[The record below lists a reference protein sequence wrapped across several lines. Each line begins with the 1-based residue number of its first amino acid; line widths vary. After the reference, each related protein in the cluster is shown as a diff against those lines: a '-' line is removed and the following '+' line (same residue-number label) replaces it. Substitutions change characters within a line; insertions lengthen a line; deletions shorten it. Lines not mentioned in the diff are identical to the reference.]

1 MTADRRME
9 TFETPAPIRLRV
21 DIPKGRIKVLAEETA
36 VTRIELTARHG
47 DSTARAWIAEAEIA
61 RNGDDILVKVHR
73 QRLMLFGMGGS
84 IDAVI
89 HAPLASAVKLSTG
102 SGRVETIG
110 RLGDVNAASGS
121 GLIQLD
127 HCAEARAHTGSGDI
141 VIAGSAGSVDAKTG
155 SGRISVGK
163 VGANARIVTGSGH
176 AELAEVA
183 GEATLT
189 TASGNIEIG
198 QAGDGLEAFAASGS
212 IQVRRA
218 DHGRVRAKTL
228 SGRICVGVASG
239 SAALLDISTMSG
251 RVNSELREADAPADG
266 EKRVELVLSTMSGN
280 VDVARA

>member
-1 MTADRRME
+1 MTADRRAQN
-9 TFETPAPIRLRV
+9 FETPAPIRLRV
-21 DIPKGRIKVLAEETA
+21 DIPHGRIKVLAEETA
-36 VTRIELTARHG
+36 VTRIELIARHG
-47 DSTARAWIAEAEIA
+47 DSTARAWIAEAEITQT
-61 RNGDDILVKVHR
+61 GDDILVRVHR
-73 QRLMLFGMGGS
+73 RGLVLFGGGS
-84 IDAVI
+84 IEAVV
-89 HAPLASAVKLSTG
+89 HAPLDSAVKLSTG
-102 SGRVETIG
+102 SGRVETVG
-110 RLGDVNAASGS
+110 RLGDVNAGSGS
-121 GLIQLD
+121 GFVHLD
-127 HCAEARAHTGSGDI
+127 DCAEARAHTGSGDI

-183 GEATLT
+183 GNAMLT

-228 SGRICVGVASG
+228 SGRICVGVAKG

-251 RVNSELREADAPADG
+251 RVNSDLQPGEAPGDG
-266 EKRVELVLSTMSGN
+266 EKHVELVLSTMSGN

>member
-1 MTADRRME
+1 MQNY
-9 TFETPAPIRLRV
+9 ETPEPIRLRV
-21 DIPKGRIKVLAEETA
+21 DIPHGRIKVLAEETA

-47 DSTARAWIAEAEIA
+47 DATARAWIADAEITQS
-61 RNGDDILVKVHR
+61 GDDILVRVRK
-73 QRLMLFGMGGS
+73 QGLALFGGGS
-84 IDAVI
+84 IEAVV
-89 HAPLASAVKLSTG
+89 HAPLGSAARLCTG

-110 RLGDVNAASGS
+110 RLGAVNAASGS
-121 GLIQLD
+121 GLIRLD
-127 HCAEARAHTGSGDI
+127 DCAEARAHTGSGDI
-141 VIAGSAGSVDAKTG
+141 VIAASAGSVDAKTG

-163 VGANARIVTGSGH
+163 VGADARIVTGSGH

-183 GEATLT
+183 GNATLT

-228 SGRICVGVASG
+228 SGRICVGVANG
-239 SAALLDISTMSG
+239 SAALLDITTFSG
-251 RVNSELREADAPADG
+251 RVNSDLQASDAPGDD